1 MRDDNRTNEN
11 TPGVTPDAETGERAG
26 AAAYD
31 RRDELISR
39 VIDGEASEQD
49 WTALRSLAQHDPG
62 VWTDLTA
69 TQRQHEL
76 LADTVEEIGMV
87 AEGVEIPEGELLTP
101 NERFQRRMDG
111 VRAWGGWAAAA
122 AILLVW
128 FTGMPTPMG
137 TDNGVQTGS
146 VIPLNQGAIEPGKA
160 FEQYLE
166 SGRQAGTVLGVM
178 PQRTV
183 LETRPRADGSGTEVL
198 YVRQI
203 LEREF
208 VPADQMFKVSRDEF
222 GTASI
227 QPAPPTAPRPKAS
240 F

>member
-1 MRDDNRTNEN
+1 MTDHNDPN
-11 TPGVTPDAETGERAG
+11 PSAAPSGEG
-26 AAAYD
+26 AAFD

-39 VIDGEASEQD
+39 VIDGEASERD
-49 WTALRSLAQHDPG
+49 WTALRALAQHDPT

-76 LADTVEEIGMV
+76 LTDAVEEIGML
-87 AEGVEIPEGELLTP
+87 AEGVDIPEGELLTP
-101 NERFQRRMDG
+101 GERFQRRMDG

-128 FTGMPTPMG
+128 FTGMPAPMG
-137 TDNGVQTGS
+137 SDSGVQTGS
-146 VIPLNQGAIEPGKA
+146 VIPLNQGTIEPSKA

-183 LETRPRADGSGTEVL
+183 LETRPSADGSGTEVL

-203 LEREF
+203 IEREF

-227 QPAPPTAPRPKAS
+227 QPAPPPDPRTRTS
-240 F
+240 Y

>member
-1 MRDDNRTNEN
+1 MTDQQTTTND
-11 TPGVTPDAETGERAG
+11 GF
-26 AAAYD
+26 D

-39 VIDGEASEQD
+39 IIDGEASEQD
-49 WTALRSLAQHDPG
+49 WTSLRALARHDAS
-62 VWTDLTA
+62 VWTDLTS

-76 LADTVEEIGMV
+76 LTDVVEEIGFI
-87 AEGVEIPEGELLTP
+87 ADEIEIPDGELLTP
-101 NERFQRRMDG
+101 SERFQRRMDG

-128 FTGMPTPMG
+128 FTGISAPMG
-137 TDNGVQTGS
+137 GPGGGEAS
-146 VIPLNQGAIEPGKA
+146 MIPSLSSQPLGPDQA
-160 FEQYLE
+160 FERYLE
-166 SGRQAGTVLGVM
+166 SGRKAGTVLGVM

-222 GTASI
+222 GAAMI
-227 QPAPPTAPRPKAS
+227 LPAPKALRAKVS
-240 F
+240 Y